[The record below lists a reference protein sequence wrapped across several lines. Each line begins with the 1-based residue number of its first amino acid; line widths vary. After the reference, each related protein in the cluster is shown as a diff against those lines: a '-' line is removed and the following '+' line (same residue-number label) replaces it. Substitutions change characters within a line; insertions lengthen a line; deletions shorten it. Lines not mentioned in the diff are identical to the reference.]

1 MSNLR
6 RIIGAASWLTITW
19 GRGVR
24 GITIQSRRPEVVIPV
39 QCSLQRALFH
49 GVRQLAPFHGVR
61 QRALFHGVR
70 QRALFHGVRQRALF
84 HGVRQAMSDG
94 SADTEL
100 LTRPCGMHA
109 LAGPFARPSL
119 ILALFVCASPVRP
132 EPDPAQA
139 LLCAESVSNWHAT
152 RA

>member
-70 QRALFHGVRQRALF
+70 QRALFHGVRQ
-84 HGVRQAMSDG
+84 AMSDG

-139 LLCAESVSNWHAT
+139 LLSAESVSNWHAT